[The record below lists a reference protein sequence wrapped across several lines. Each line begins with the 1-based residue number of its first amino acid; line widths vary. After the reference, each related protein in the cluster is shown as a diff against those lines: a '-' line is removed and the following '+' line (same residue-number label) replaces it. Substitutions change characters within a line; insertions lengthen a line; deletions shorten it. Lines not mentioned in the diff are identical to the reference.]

1 MKLFSENSDLDQC
14 SNSLECRL
22 WTKIRPPGTLRWR
35 CVCGCSEAP
44 GTYNM
49 YLGRDLSLWRVSFDS
64 FENGEFFW
72 RRWLRGQALKHP
84 LCGIRQWGLEFT
96 KHGLERWPVSVG
108 WKKKLLEIWVSGV
121 CHVFFLRTYEVAQNQ
136 WTFSSWSSLK
146 KQPVMNFVGL
156 FFSRWIRIPDYD
168 MNPLVAR

>member
-14 SNSLECRL
+14 SNSLE
-22 WTKIRPPGTLRWR
+22 TPGTLRW
-35 CVCGCSEAP
+35 GCSEAP

-49 YLGRDLSLWRVSFDS
+49 YLGRDLSLRHVTFDS
-64 FENGEFFW
+64 FENGGFFL

-96 KHGLERWPVSVG
+96 KHGLERWLVSVG

-121 CHVFFLRTYEVAQNQ
+121 CHVFFLRNEVAQNQ

-146 KQPVMNFVGL
+146 
-156 FFSRWIRIPDYD
+156 RA
-168 MNPLVAR
+168 ARDEFCWAILR